1 LISSEATNQRLEA
14 NLKVVKK
21 ALEVMNNPKG
31 SVDLPDEII
40 QESSMFE
47 TVNKNLVDRLFSPTK
62 TESYFNDKMP

>member
-1 LISSEATNQRLEA
+1 
-14 NLKVVKK
+14 
-21 ALEVMNNPKG
+21 MNNPKG